1 MTVLQRWLHRPCAT
15 IRFDTAVEWPGWTR
29 RLRGIFLGRRRALD
43 GSRLEVLDRLSLGGK
58 RSLTLVAAGG
68 RQILVASGE
77 SDAPSMRELRPRA
90 ASAARKGSGSR
101 RGPSPRTLRRGS
113 R

>member
-1 MTVLQRWLHRPCAT
+1 MTALQRWLHRPCAT

-77 SDAPSMRELRPRA
+77 TDSPSMLELGPRGTP
-90 ASAARKGSGSR
+90 ARKGSGARRLSSR
-101 RGPSPRTLRRGS
+101 RTLRRGS